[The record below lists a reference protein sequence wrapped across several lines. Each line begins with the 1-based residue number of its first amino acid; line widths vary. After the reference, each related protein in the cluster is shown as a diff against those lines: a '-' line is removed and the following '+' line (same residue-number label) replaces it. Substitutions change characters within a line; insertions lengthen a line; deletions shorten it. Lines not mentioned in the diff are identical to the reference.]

1 MIDIQNLY
9 KYYPTALGRKY
20 VFKDMSIKIPE
31 MCNVGVLGLNGS
43 GKSTLINLLSGSDQ
57 PNSGS
62 IKINGSVSWPLG
74 LSGGAQPRLTGRQ
87 NAEFVCR
94 IYCSSRK
101 EIQSKLEF
109 IKDFSDIG
117 DFFEL
122 PVRTY
127 SSGMRSKLT
136 FAMSMAF
143 NFDIYLID
151 ELTAVGDAQ
160 FRKKSQEALRAKR
173 NEAYYIMVSHNVN
186 DLIKDCDQMIVLHKG
201 EVTLFEDVK
210 RGLEYY
216 KKKIKVKEKE
226 PAQ

>member
-1 MIDIQNLY
+1 MIEIQNLY

-20 VFKDMSIKIPE
+20 VFKDLNLKIPD

-57 PNSGS
+57 PNRGS
-62 IKINGSVSWPLG
+62 IKINGTVSWPLG
-74 LSGGAQPRLTGRQ
+74 LSGGVQPRLTGRQ

-94 IYCSSRK
+94 IYCETRN
-101 EIQSKLEF
+101 EINNKLEF
-109 IKDFSDIG
+109 IKDFSDIQ

-127 SSGMRSKLT
+127 SSGMKSKLT

-143 NFDIYLID
+143 DFDIFLID

-160 FRKKSQEALRAKR
+160 FRQKSKQALKEKR
-173 NEAYYIMVSHNVN
+173 NKASYIMVSHNVN
-186 DLIKDCDQMIVLHKG
+186 DLIKECDQMIVLHKAK
-201 EVTLFEDVK
+201 VTMFEDVDK
-210 RGLEYY
+210 GLEYY
-216 KKKIKVKEKE
+216 KKKIKIEDTE
-226 PAQ
+226 